1 MKMLAIDT
9 SNFVMGVAVVE
20 ENKVIGEIIT
30 NLKKNHSVRVMNAM
44 WNLC

>member
-30 NLKKNHSVRVMNAM
+30 NLKRITPFV
-44 WNLC
+44 

>member
-20 ENKVIGEIIT
+20 ENKVIG
-30 NLKKNHSVRVMNAM
+30 
-44 WNLC
+44 